1 VVSWEDL
8 GLNISVAVLIRFFLP
23 EQLCAKLA
31 ESKHFGFHIGRDC
44 GQAEAK
50 VYAIVRL
57 DTLSRVEIQTQG
69 DKPDLALLFHRRCF
83 GTLDAPTR
91 LVTHPKFQNLC

>member
-1 VVSWEDL
+1 
-8 GLNISVAVLIRFFLP
+8 VLRLT
-23 EQLCAKLA
+23 
-31 ESKHFGFHIGRDC
+31 
-44 GQAEAK
+44 
-50 VYAIVRL
+50 RL

-83 GTLDAPTR
+83 GTLDAPTG